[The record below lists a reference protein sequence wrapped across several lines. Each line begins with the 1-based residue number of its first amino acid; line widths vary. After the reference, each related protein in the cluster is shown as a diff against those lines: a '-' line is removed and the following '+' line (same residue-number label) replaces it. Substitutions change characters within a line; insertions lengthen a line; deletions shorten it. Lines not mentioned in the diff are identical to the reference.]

1 MALYKIEWK
10 RTATKELKQ
19 LPKNAIL
26 KALSIVQ
33 ELSTDPHPNAS
44 IKLSGTDHTYRIRFG
59 DYRLIYNVMDQVLII
74 EVIRVGHR
82 KDVYRN
88 LT

>member
-10 RTATKELKQ
+10 RSATKELKH
-19 LPKNAIL
+19 LPNNAIL
-26 KALSIVQ
+26 KALSIV
-33 ELSTDPHPNAS
+33 ETLTTNPHPNAS
-44 IKLSGTDHTYRIRFG
+44 KKLSGTDHTYRIRFG
-59 DYRLIYNVMDQVLII
+59 DYRLIYDVMDQVLII

-88 LT
+88 LS

>member
-10 RTATKELKQ
+10 RSAKKELEQ

-26 KALSIVQ
+26 KALSIV
-33 ELSTDPHPNAS
+33 ETLANDPHPNDS
-44 IKLSGTDHTYRIRFG
+44 IKMSGTDHTYRIRFG
-59 DYRLIYNVMDQVLII
+59 NYRLIYNVMDQILII

-88 LT
+88 LP

>member
-10 RTATKELKQ
+10 RSAAKELKR

-26 KALSIVQ
+26 KALSIVE
-33 ELSTDPHPNAS
+33 ELTNNPHPNVS
-44 IKLSGTDHTYRIRFG
+44 KKLSGTDHTYRIRIA
-59 DYRLIYNVMDQVLII
+59 DYRLVYNVMDQVLVI

-82 KDVYRN
+82 KSVYRN
-88 LT
+88 LP

>member
-10 RTATKELKQ
+10 RAATKELKQ

-26 KALSIVQ
+26 KALSIVD
-33 ELSTDPHPNAS
+33 ELTTDPHPIAS
-44 IKLSGTDHTYRIRFG
+44 RKLSGTDHTYRIRFG
-59 DYRLIYNVMDQVLII
+59 DYRLVYNVMDQVLII

-82 KDVYRN
+82 KSVYRN
-88 LT
+88 LP

>member
-10 RTATKELKQ
+10 RSATKELRQ

-26 KALSIVQ
+26 KALSIVE
-33 ELSTDPHPNAS
+33 ELTNDPHPNTS
-44 IKLSGTDHTYRIRFG
+44 KKLSGTDNTYRVRFG
-59 DYRLIYNVMDQVLII
+59 DYRIIYNVMDQVLII

-82 KDVYRN
+82 KDIYRN
-88 LT
+88 LP